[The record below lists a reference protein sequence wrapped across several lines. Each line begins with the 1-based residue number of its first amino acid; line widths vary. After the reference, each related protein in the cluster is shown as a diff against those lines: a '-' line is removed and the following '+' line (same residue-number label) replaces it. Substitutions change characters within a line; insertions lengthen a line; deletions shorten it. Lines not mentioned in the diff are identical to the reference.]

1 MLPRMFLVVRMIRVR
16 SPLRVVGLRVLLR
29 MFLVARMI
37 RGGRSLLRG
46 VVLVGLLRR
55 FQVVRMLHGL
65 NLPLTDHDQILLS
78 HHTSPPS
85 LHHNYPPL
93 VATLSAI
100 QPVLHHSHHGLL
112 LPEAVVTLLLL
123 PLNSVLAILP
133 LCA

>member
-1 MLPRMFLVVRMIRVR
+1 VLLRMFLVVRRIRVR

-29 MFLVARMI
+29 MFRVARRI
-37 RGGRSLLRG
+37 RGVSLLLRG

-55 FQVVRMLHGL
+55 FRVVHMLHVR

-78 HHTSPPS
+78 YHTSPS
-85 LHHNYPPL
+85 SHNYHNYPPL
-93 VATLSAI
+93 AATLSTI

-112 LPEAVVTLLLL
+112 LLVVVVTLLLL
-123 PLNSVLAILP
+123 LNSVLAILP